1 MHCNAHERF
10 LRRARPHR
18 HVCRPQRSG
27 TRPQLGNAKALDLVV
42 ATAEIDAVVTDVVMP
57 EMGGRELG
65 VQKPFTAATLARRMR
80 ELMTGRTR

>member
-1 MHCNAHERF
+1 M
-10 LRRARPHR
+10 
-18 HVCRPQRSG
+18 
-27 TRPQLGNAKALDLVV
+27 